1 MIEQQMVE
9 TKTLTGGQGVVA
21 CLKRAGVAKVFCV
34 PGESYLPVMDAMYDE
49 PSIELISCRHEGGA
63 SFMAEGYAKST
74 GEPSVVMAT
83 RAVGGTNLAI
93 GVHTAYQD
101 STPMVVF
108 LGQVH
113 TAFRGREGFQ
123 EVELDQF
130 FSHIAKWTVEIK
142 EAARIPELVSRAFKI
157 AKSGRPGPVVVSLP
171 EDMLRDTAEMKFMP
185 TLNRSNPAPSTSE
198 IEKTFALLKEAKK
211 PLIIAGGGVVRANA
225 ETELLTLAHS
235 TGIPVMASFRRHDV
249 FPNNHDLYVGHLGL
263 GTPKAIL
270 ETAKQAD
277 IIVVAGSRLSEI
289 TSQDYS
295 LFNDQQ
301 TLIHIDISEETIG
314 KVFTPAIGILS
325 DAKEA
330 LKVMSSMPLTLN
342 PEAVQWA
349 KERRDIFVKHSELQ
363 VKEPTNESI
372 TYQQSIHILQNELP
386 QETIFTNDAGNFA
399 TWFHNYFTF
408 TKEKTYIGP
417 TSGAMG
423 YGIPAAIG
431 VKCANPNVPVVSL
444 SGDGGA
450 MMTIQELET
459 AVRYQIPILSI
470 IYNNQVYGTIR
481 MHQEMNFPER
491 VIGTNLGNVNFVL
504 LAQAMGASAELIDTA
519 DQFKEALKK
528 AISNPLPTLL
538 ELRMDPEQISV
549 SKTISDLRKN
559 H

>member
-1 MIEQQMVE
+1 MVE

>member
-1 MIEQQMVE
+1 MVNEQTIE
-9 TKTLTGGQGVVA
+9 TKTLTGGQGVVE
-21 CLKRAGVAKVFCV
+21 CLKKEGVTKVFCV
-34 PGESYLPVMDAMYDE
+34 PGESYLPVMDAIYDT

-63 SFMAEGYAKST
+63 SFMAEGYAKAT
-74 GEPSVVMAT
+74 GEPGVVMAT

-142 EAARIPELVSRAFKI
+142 EAKRVPEFVSRAFKV

-171 EDMLRDTAEMKFMP
+171 EDMLRDTAIMKFMP
-185 TLNRSNPAPSTSE
+185 TPPRSKPAPSVSE
-198 IEKTFALLKEAKK
+198 IEKALALLKEADK
-211 PLIIAGGGVVRANA
+211 PLMIAGGGVTRANA
-225 ETELLTLAHS
+225 EAELLTFVHS
-235 TGIPVMASFRRHDV
+235 AGIPVMASFRRHDV

-263 GTPKAIL
+263 GTPKAII
-270 ETAKQAD
+270 ETAEQAD
-277 IIVVAGSRLSEI
+277 LILVLGSRLSEI

-295 LFNDQQ
+295 LFNDKQ
-301 TLIHIDISEETIG
+301 TLIHIDISEEIIG
-314 KVFTPAIGILS
+314 KVFIPAIGILA

-330 LKVMSSMPLTLN
+330 LKAMSNLSLTLK
-342 PEAVQWA
+342 PESVQWA
-349 KERRDIFVKHSELQ
+349 KERRDIFVKHSELHIEE
-363 VKEPTNESI
+363 KTNESV
-372 TYQQSIHILQNELP
+372 TYQQSIHILQTELP

-399 TWFHNYFTF
+399 TWLHNYFTF

-431 VKCANPNVPVVSL
+431 AKCANPNIPVVSL

-459 AVRYQIPILSI
+459 AVRYQIPIISI

-481 MHQEMNFPER
+481 MHQEINFPER
-491 VIGTNLGNVNFVL
+491 VIGTTLGNVNFVL
-504 LAQAMGASAELIDTA
+504 LAQAMGASAEFINTA
-519 DQFKEALKK
+519 DQLKRALQK
-528 AISNPLPTLL
+528 AVSNPLPTLL

-549 SKTISDLRKN
+549 SKTIRDLRKN
-559 H
+559 R